1 MENQVTGF
9 LGAGTWVGN
18 FPLTE
23 SKAESECSVAV
34 KETSLSDIYMGKIY
48 SKTEDVI
55 CCE

>member
-23 SKAESECSVAV
+23 SEAESECSVAV